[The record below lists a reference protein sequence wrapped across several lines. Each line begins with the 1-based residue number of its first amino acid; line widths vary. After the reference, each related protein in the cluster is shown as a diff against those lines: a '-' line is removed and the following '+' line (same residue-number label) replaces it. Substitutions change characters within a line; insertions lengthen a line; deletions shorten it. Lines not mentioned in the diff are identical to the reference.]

1 MKKLIFIA
9 TFLIC
14 INSVYAQQELMKE
27 IKNQAIAIDSL
38 TKAIK
43 AERETSIANTLQSQK
58 ILKSLQDSVSV
69 LRIELSRL
77 EKFRVEKK
85 NIDSQLKTKSD
96 SISGFKNT
104 ISEKEKQIV
113 SERNSC
119 LSKTKE
125 EYKNGQEFTL
135 ISIANI
141 YKTKTFD
148 ELIQSTTLE
157 SVKRDKALLENN
169 TDLNQLFADLIACF
183 EAKEL
188 FKHKFDA
195 SQLKNYQLKLGNIKN
210 KSIAIEKI
218 KNDIENYES
227 FNNGLKE
234 CIGKLI
240 VLDKDFEVK
249 DYDEKKQKDKLNDIL
264 FVIIPF
270 IFNYDFKFND
280 YPYLS
285 DIVLEI
291 FKRKQPN
298 PDAEISD
305 LMQKL

>member
-9 TFLIC
+9 TILIC
-14 INSVYAQQELMKE
+14 INSAYGQQELMKE
-27 IKNQAIAIDSL
+27 IKNQAVVIDSL
-38 TKAIK
+38 SKAIK
-43 AERETSIANTLQSQK
+43 AEREATITNTLQSQR

-77 EKFRVEKK
+77 EKFRAEKK

-96 SISGFKNT
+96 SISNLKNT

-119 LSKTKE
+119 LLKAKE
-125 EYKNGQEFTL
+125 EYKNGQESTL
-135 ISIANI
+135 NSIANT

-148 ELIQSTTLE
+148 ELIQFTTLE
-157 SVKRDKALLENN
+157 SVKRDKVLLVNN
-169 TDLNQLFADLIACF
+169 TDMNQLFADLIVCV

-188 FKHKFDA
+188 LNYKFDA
-195 SQLKNYQLKLGNIKN
+195 AKVKNYQIKLVQIKQKSVVLEKLKTYI
-210 KSIAIEKI
+210 
-218 KNDIENYES
+218 DNYDS
-227 FNNGLKE
+227 FNSGLKE
-234 CIGKLI
+234 SIGKI
-240 VLDKDFEVK
+240 NVLDNKESVAGMSDDIQKIKYNEV
-249 DYDEKKQKDKLNDIL
+249 LS
-264 FVIIPF
+264 IISSF